1 MNHKAFILSSVFC
14 QVILVSLRA
23 QISGDLKQFL
33 WQNNFSEL
41 IENYAEEK
49 ITLQDEGLWQK
60 QFSQRS
66 YREEPGLRVQLFAG
80 AVEENAQTAAADI
93 RSLSLD
99 SVYVLEEN
107 GLFKV
112 QLGNYQER
120 LAAEKMLDQLRFR
133 EITNAW
139 IVQTT
144 IHVPKDSVNQ
154 ALPAESGED
163 SSEYSQLI
171 YTIQIFVTR
180 DAANTEQVLQSLQN
194 RLEQEGWV
202 IRSGDFWKVVVGNF
216 QEEAAAREF
225 LNLLRSSGFPDA
237 WLTQVNP
244 SRE

>member
-14 QVILVSLRA
+14 QIILVSLQA

-33 WQNNFSEL
+33 WQKNFSEL

-99 SVYVLEEN
+99 SVYVSEEN

-120 LAAEKMLDQLRFR
+120 LEAEKMLDQLRFR
-133 EITNAW
+133 GITNAW

-144 IHVPKDSVNQ
+144 IHIPKDSVNQ

-163 SSEYSQLI
+163 SSEYSPLI

-180 DAANTEQVLQSLQN
+180 DAANAEQVLQSLQN

>member
-14 QVILVSLRA
+14 QIILVSLQA

-33 WQNNFSEL
+33 WQKNFSEL

-66 YREEPGLRVQLFAG
+66 YNEEPGLRVQLFAG
-80 AVEENAQTAAADI
+80 AVEENAQTAVADI
-93 RSLSLD
+93 QSLSLD

-133 EITNAW
+133 GITNAW

-154 ALPAESGED
+154 ALPAESGKD
-163 SSEYSQLI
+163 SSEYSPLI

-180 DAANTEQVLQSLQN
+180 DAANAEQVLQSLQN

-216 QEEAAAREF
+216 PEEAAAREF
-225 LNLLRSSGFPDA
+225 LNVLRSSGFPDA